1 MALQAV
7 LHVGLSFANV
17 GLFDQSKL
25 VASKRFYLPQE
36 PLKNSLKKFWQEFGT
51 PNSLTISSR
60 YLERILDAKLGGSVA
75 QVVTAGFET
84 WPILCQPVLPDR
96 FCLHPKR
103 QDALASQELIFG
115 LSERIS
121 TEGEILSPIKSE
133 ELEFILAKLKM
144 MNVKRVCINL
154 AHSNQNPEHQKIVT
168 AFFQKNEFEVFSSY
182 REKAEQ
188 DEMPAW
194 RKNVLNACLSGA
206 FTEHGEDIQKSF
218 GEEVKE
224 LFWVDSFGERFTQD
238 KNKISSSMFGWT
250 AALHQQY
257 KKSCDHL
264 LYLGIENWSLIS
276 MQKNSDTWGSAWG
289 QIEIKHPETKRLQTQ
304 PSLEI
309 VNSLSEG
316 LQISQ
321 NELGFEPG
329 PISFGRA
336 QKTMVLDIL
345 IEKFKLELPY
355 VNAQGTKRFQDQ
367 MTAVIKNSPE
377 LSGLSVAAVA
387 DLIVEQILFRIALE
401 LQFST
406 SDKILVTGYFA
417 EGIFPLLKKKFPQL
431 KLELDSQASACAINS
446 LANVS
451 GIG

>member
-1 MALQAV
+1 
-7 LHVGLSFANV
+7 
-17 GLFDQSKL
+17 
-25 VASKRFYLPQE
+25 
-36 PLKNSLKKFWQEFGT
+36 
-51 PNSLTISSR
+51 
-60 YLERILDAKLGGSVA
+60 
-75 QVVTAGFET
+75 
-84 WPILCQPVLPDR
+84 
-96 FCLHPKR
+96 
-103 QDALASQELIFG
+103 

-154 AHSNQNPEHQKIVT
+154 AHANKNPEHQAAVVD
-168 AFFQKNEFEVFSSY
+168 FFQKNEFEVFSSS
-182 REKAEQ
+182 RDKSEQ
-188 DEMPAW
+188 DELPAW
-194 RKNVLNACLSGA
+194 RKNVLNACLAGA
-206 FTEHGEDIQKSF
+206 FTEHGEEVQKSF
-218 GEEVKE
+218 GEDVKE
-224 LFWVDSFGERFTQD
+224 IFWVDSRGERFTQD
-238 KNKISSSMFGWT
+238 KNKISSAMFGWS
-250 AALHQQY
+250 AALCQEF

-276 MQKNSDTWGSAWG
+276 MEKNSDTWGSSWG
-289 QIEIKHPETKRLQTQ
+289 EIQISHPETKRLQTQ

-309 VNSLSEG
+309 VNSQSQG

-336 QKTMVLDIL
+336 QKTMVFDIL

-387 DLIVEQILFRIALE
+387 DLIVEQVLFRVAIE

-406 SDKILVTGYFA
+406 SDRILVTGYFG
-417 EGIFPLLKKKFPQL
+417 ECLFPLLKKKFPQL
-431 KLELDSQASACAINS
+431 NLELDSKASACAINS

-451 GIG
+451 GIR